1 MNRNITRTA
10 ALGLLGGS
18 LLLAGCG
25 GDSSGTVATY
35 DNRIGTP
42 STYIDGEPVAM
53 SAESVVALN
62 RLQVGNTFGYFWDAL
77 SYASQET
84 MIADTGMS
92 RSLIESLR
100 YEVLDSSIINDAWNE
115 GISEIIAESSST
127 PYPINS
133 SQVSTSILQDFV
145 SDTISSKAPDAWLQG
160 WTGEGVTMSTSDSN
174 VDTWEF
180 KKAAMIAPGA
190 TLEAPGTNTDIVLN
204 DGSVT
209 FQRNESHTKDY
220 WSIGN
225 NMAAGIGGL
234 VMHKFPDATDTSVSS
249 QVDYSS
255 GNALLALTPQG
266 NLE

>member
-1 MNRNITRTA
+1 MNKNITRTA
-10 ALGLLGGS
+10 ALGLLGSS

-25 GDSSGTVATY
+25 GSSGTVATY

-42 STYIDGEPVAM
+42 STYIDGEPVAQT
-53 SAESVVALN
+53 AEYVAAIN
-62 RLQVGNTFGYFWDAL
+62 RMQTGNTLGYFWDAL
-77 SYASQET
+77 SYASQEDF
-84 MIADTGMS
+84 IASTGLS
-92 RSLIESLR
+92 RANIESSNDL
-100 YEVLDSSIINDAWNE
+100 VLDSSIVNDIWNSFSDTFVTNS
-115 GISEIIAESSST
+115 IST
-127 PYPINS
+127 PYSVNS
-133 SQVSTSILQDFV
+133 SQVSASILQDFV

-225 NMAAGIGGL
+225 SMAAGIGGL

>member
-1 MNRNITRTA
+1 MNKNITRTA
-10 ALGLLGGS
+10 ALGLLGSS

-25 GDSSGTVATY
+25 GSSGTVATY

-42 STYIDGEPVAM
+42 STYIDGESVALT
-53 SAESVVALN
+53 AETVVALN
-62 RLQVGNTFGYFWDAL
+62 RLQIGNTFGYFWDAL
-77 SYASQET
+77 SYTSQEAF
-84 MIADTGMS
+84 IVDTGLS
-92 RSLIESLR
+92 RANIESVLDL
-100 YEVLDSSIINDAWNE
+100 VLDSSIIDDAWNE
-115 GISEIIAESSST
+115 GISEVITESSST

-133 SQVSTSILQDFV
+133 SQVNVSILQDFV

-160 WTGEGVTMSTSDSN
+160 WTGEGITMSTSDSN

-209 FQRNESHTKDY
+209 FQRYESHTKDY
-220 WSIGN
+220 WSIN
-225 NMAAGIGGL
+225 NSIAAGIGGL

>member
-1 MNRNITRTA
+1 MNKNITRTA
-10 ALGLLGGS
+10 ALGLLGSS

-25 GDSSGTVATY
+25 GSSGTVATY

-42 STYIDGEPVAM
+42 STYIDGESVALT
-53 SAESVVALN
+53 AETVVALN
-62 RLQVGNTFGYFWDAL
+62 RLQIGNTFGYFWDAL
-77 SYASQET
+77 SYTSQEAF
-84 MIADTGMS
+84 IVDTGLS
-92 RSLIESLR
+92 RANIESVLDL
-100 YEVLDSSIINDAWNE
+100 VLDSSIIDDAWNE
-115 GISEIIAESSST
+115 GISEVITESSST

-133 SQVSTSILQDFV
+133 SQVNVSILQDFV

-160 WTGEGVTMSTSDSN
+160 WTGEGITMSTSDSN

-225 NMAAGIGGL
+225 SMAAGIGGL

>member
-1 MNRNITRTA
+1 MNKNITRTA
-10 ALGLLGGS
+10 ALGLLGSS

-25 GDSSGTVATY
+25 GSSGTVATY

-42 STYIDGEPVAM
+42 STYIDGESVAL
-53 SAESVVALN
+53 SAESVVALS
-62 RLQVGNTFGYFWDAL
+62 RLQIGNTFGYFWDAL

-84 MIADTGMS
+84 MIADTGFS
-92 RSLIESLR
+92 RSTFESLR
-100 YEVLDSSIINDAWNE
+100 YEVLDSSIINDAWND
-115 GISEIIAESSST
+115 GISEVIAESSSS
-127 PYPINS
+127 PYPISS
-133 SQVSTSILQDFV
+133 SQVNVSILQDFV
-145 SDTISSKAPDAWLQG
+145 SDTISSKAPDAWLEG
-160 WTGEGVTMSTSDSN
+160 WTGEGITMSTSDSN
-174 VDTWEF
+174 VDTWGF

-190 TLEAPGTNTDIVLN
+190 TLEAPGANTDIVLN
-204 DGSVT
+204 NSSVT
-209 FQRNESHTKDY
+209 FQRYESYTKDY

-225 NMAAGIGGL
+225 STAAGIGGL